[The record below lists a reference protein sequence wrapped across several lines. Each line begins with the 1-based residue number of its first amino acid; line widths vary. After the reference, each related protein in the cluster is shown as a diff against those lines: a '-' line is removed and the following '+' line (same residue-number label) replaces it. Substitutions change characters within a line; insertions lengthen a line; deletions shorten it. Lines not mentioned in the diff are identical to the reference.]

1 MPNTKSAA
9 KAMRQAARRR
19 KYNLATKDK
28 FKSAVKTVKK
38 AVTAGTK
45 DVAAESLKAAM
56 SALDKAA
63 KKGVIHKNTASRKK
77 SRLAKAL
84 VKMK

>member
-1 MPNTKSAA
+1 MPNTKSAG

-19 KYNLATKDK
+19 NYNLVTKEK
-28 FKSAVKTVKK
+28 FRTAVKTVKK

-45 DVAAESLKAAM
+45 DAAAESLKAAM

-77 SRLAKAL
+77 SRLAKQIAKL
-84 VKMK
+84 S